1 MASSKNWQSRRDGHL
16 SRKGDTPVALFA
28 ILACLTTSLLS
39 ATPDNTTALLEA
51 IHQDQVEKAKTLL
64 EQGTDPTVANR
75 YGVLPLTLACQNSN
89 ETIVQALLKAG
100 ADANAEG
107 KGGHTPLMV
116 ASRTGRPATVNALLE
131 AGAKVTVT
139 DRKGQTALMWA
150 AVEGHSDV
158 VKALLA
164 AGATDD
170 SPLGSG
176 FNAWFFAARQ
186 GHIGVIEALLAHG
199 ADVNAPM
206 VNSGGG
212 GRTPRKGTSA
222 LILAIENGHFDLATR
237 LLDAGADPNDLRSG
251 TAPLHVLSWV
261 RKPVRGDGIDGAPP
275 PHGSGEMTSLQFVDS
290 LINRGA
296 DVNLQLKWGSSGSNR
311 LGRPGA
317 TPFLMAART
326 ADLPFMKLL
335 VKHGADFRQ
344 PNKQGRTPLLAAA
357 GVALG
362 PEADEAATEAE
373 AMLAVNYLLE
383 LGADIDHVDKEGDT
397 IMHAAAYKQAP
408 TLVALLAEKG
418 ADINI
423 WNRKNKKGWTPL
435 LISQGFRHGNFKPSD
450 QTIAAIS
457 KVMLAEGVTPTPSP
471 PPPGT
476 DKREKY
482 QN

>member
-1 MASSKNWQSRRDGHL
+1 MASLKSWQS
-16 SRKGDTPVALFA
+16 
-28 ILACLTTSLLS
+28 SLL
-39 ATPDNTTALLEA
+39 ALVGLTNTMLAAGSGNSALLEA
-51 IHQDQVEKAKTLL
+51 VHQDQVESAQALL
-64 EQGTDPTVANR
+64 AQGVDPTIANR
-75 YGVLPLTLACQNSN
+75 YGVLPLTLACKNGN
-89 ETIVQALLKAG
+89 EALVSALLKAG

-116 ASRTGRPATVNALLE
+116 ASRTGRPATVKALLD
-131 AGAKVTVT
+131 AGAKADTV
-139 DRKGQTALMWA
+139 DRRRQSPLMWA
-150 AVEGHSDV
+150 AVEGHTEV
-158 VKALLA
+158 LKLLLD
-164 AGATDD
+164 AGATDETA
-170 SPLGSG
+170 LGSG

-186 GHIGVIEALLAHG
+186 GHIGVIDALLANG

-237 LLDAGADPNDLRSG
+237 LLECGADPNDLRSG

-275 PHGSGEMTSLQFVDS
+275 PHGSGAMTSLQFAETLIAQHGAKVD
-290 LINRGA
+290 LQVKRGR
-296 DVNLQLKWGSSGSNR
+296 SGSNR

-317 TPFLMAART
+317 SPFLMAART
-326 ADLPFMKLL
+326 ADLPLMKLL
-335 VKHGADFRQ
+335 VRHGADFRL
-344 PNKQGRTPLLAAA
+344 PNQQGRTPLLAAA

-373 AMLAVNYLLE
+373 AMLAVTYLLG
-383 LGADIDHVDKEGDT
+383 LGAEIDHVDDEGDT

-408 TLVALLAEKG
+408 KLVALLAEKG
-418 ADINI
+418 ADINV

-435 LISQGFRHGNFKPSD
+435 LITQGFRHGNFKPSD
-450 QTIAAIS
+450 QTTAAVS
-457 KVMLAEGVTPTPSP
+457 KVMLAEGVNPPPAP

-476 DKREKY
+476 DKKEKY